1 MKYHDVNNYHKDRYL
16 ILLLIFGL
24 SLMFLQVGIETIIK
38 NRIPI
43 VTLTLTLITIGIL
56 VNYYV
61 VKDIEKTTHYVAAEL
76 YLVSILM
83 FINGSYVDTPIYIW
97 AILSP
102 VLIFHLLGHKE
113 GSRWIASLVVLVGV
127 FMVLIYLRVL
137 PAVIDMYA
145 LLQTYVGLLSFS
157 LIGYLIYKMKDTVD
171 TFQNDEHFE
180 QIQQLN
186 ERMDLALLSYKA
198 GVYEWNMEDNSG
210 YLSPQWFLMVGYEE
224 AITSA
229 PALTTW
235 KDRIHPDDIE
245 RIFKDIEIAVENK
258 MTFIESTHRLKH
270 ESGGWI
276 WILARGKI
284 QYDEAGNAYR
294 MIGVHT
300 DITEKVNIEKQL
312 RKANEEA
319 KRLAQTKS
327 IFLANMS
334 HEIRTPLNAI
344 NGFIKLLLDE
354 ETDPKK
360 SKYLGIVDEA
370 SHLLLNTIN
379 DILDFSKFE
388 SGNIQI
394 KKQNFKPRKEI
405 EGVLTLFLP
414 KANEKE
420 ITLQAKGLE
429 TLPKILCSDILRIRQ
444 ILNNV
449 LSNAIK
455 FTPVNGE
462 ITVTVRYVDKNL
474 EILVQDSGIGI
485 ASDKLEKIF
494 NSFAQVDDSIVRKYG
509 GTGLGLA
516 ISKQFTLLLGGE
528 ILVESQE
535 GIGTLFTVT
544 IPMEEGD
551 STQNSEASYDFEHPL
566 HGHVLVA
573 EDVAANQMFLE
584 IILKGCGLSFDLA
597 NNGLEAV
604 EKFEENQYDLIL
616 MDENMPLLNGVGAT
630 KMIRNKEDE
639 EGITPTPIIAITAN
653 ALMGDREKFLES
665 GMNDYV
671 SKPIDP
677 NQLKLVL
684 YKYLD
689 KR

>member
-1 MKYHDVNNYHKDRYL
+1 MNYHAIKSYHRDRYL
-16 ILLLIFGL
+16 IFLLIFGL
-24 SLMFLQVGIETIIK
+24 CLMSLQIVIETTMK
-38 NRIPI
+38 SRIPFT
-43 VTLTLTLITIGIL
+43 TLTLTLITISIL
-56 VNYYV
+56 IHYYY
-61 VKDIEKTTHYVAAEL
+61 VKDIEKTTRYIAAEL
-76 YLVSILM
+76 YLVTILM
-83 FINGSYVDTPIYIW
+83 FLNGSYIDTPIYIW

-113 GSRWIASLVVLVGV
+113 GSKWMVSLVILVGV
-127 FMVLIYLRVL
+127 FIVLVYSQLL
-137 PAVIDMYA
+137 PAVIDIYA

-157 LIGYLIYKMKDTVD
+157 FVGYLIYKMKDTVD
-171 TFQNDEHFE
+171 TVQNNEHFE
-180 QIQQLN
+180 KIQQLN

-198 GVYEWNMEDNSG
+198 GVYEWNMENDSG

-224 AITSA
+224 AIVSA
-229 PALTTW
+229 PVLSTW

-245 RIFKDIEIAVENK
+245 RIFRDVEIAVEKK

-270 ESGGWI
+270 ESEGWI

-284 QYDEAGNAYR
+284 QYNEAGNAYR

-312 RKANEEA
+312 RKVNDEA

-327 IFLANMS
+327 VFLANMS

-344 NGFIKLLLDE
+344 NGFIKLLLNE

-394 KKQNFKPRKEI
+394 KKQNFKPYKEI

-414 KANEKE
+414 KAKEKG
-420 ITLQAKGLE
+420 IALQEKGLE
-429 TLPKILCSDILRIRQ
+429 TLPKVLCSDILRIRQ

-462 ITVTVRYVDKNL
+462 ITVTARYLDENL
-474 EILVQDSGIGI
+474 EILVQDNGIGI
-485 ASDKLEKIF
+485 ASDKLKKIF

-535 GIGTLFTVT
+535 GIGTLFTVR
-544 IPMEEGD
+544 IPMQEGD
-551 STQNSEASYDFEHPL
+551 STENSEVSYDFEHPL

-584 IILKGCGLSFDLA
+584 IILKGCGLSLDVA

-616 MDENMPLLNGVGAT
+616 MDENMPLLNGIGAT
-630 KMIRNKEDE
+630 KMIRDKEE
-639 EGITPTPIIAITAN
+639 ERSTVPIPIIAITAN
-653 ALMGDREKFLES
+653 ALVGDREKFLES
-665 GMNDYV
+665 GMDDYV

-677 NQLKLVL
+677 NQLKLLL

-689 KR
+689 S